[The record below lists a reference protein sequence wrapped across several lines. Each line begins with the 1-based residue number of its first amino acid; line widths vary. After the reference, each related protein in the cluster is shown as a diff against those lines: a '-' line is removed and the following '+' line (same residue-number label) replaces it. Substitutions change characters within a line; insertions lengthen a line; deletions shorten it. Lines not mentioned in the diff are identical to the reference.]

1 MPLQQIRSAP
11 VPPSEATPPPSLFP
25 HLFSPL
31 RIGGMEVKNRILSTG
46 HDTVMAHDGHVTER
60 LIAYQEARA
69 KGGAGLIVVQVSGV
83 HETAR
88 YTSHVL
94 MATSDDA
101 IPGYRALA
109 DAVHRHGAKICGQL
123 FHPGREIMETQD
135 GTAPVAYAPS
145 AVPNSRF
152 HVMPV
157 PLSLRMID
165 ELVSGYGDA
174 AERLMR
180 AGFDGCEIV
189 ASHGYL
195 PAQFLNPNVN
205 LRTDRY
211 GGSMENR
218 LRFLREI
225 AGDIRAKTSSAFVVG
240 LRITGEEHDSQALEA
255 GEVVSFCRLLD
266 DDGLIDY
273 FSVAAGT
280 SASLKGAVHIA
291 PPMFFTSG
299 YSAPFAAAVKQSVSK
314 PVFVAGRINQP
325 QTAEQVLSSG
335 QADMCGMTRA
345 MICDPEMPSKAA
357 AGRVDDIRAC
367 IACNQACIGHFHKGY
382 PISCIQFP
390 ETGRE
395 RTLGIKKPVEHAKR
409 ILVAGG
415 GPAGMKA
422 AAVLAAR
429 GHDVFLHEAQAQLGG
444 QAKLAQLLP
453 GRAEFGGII
462 TNLAR
467 EMELAGVQVFRNS
480 TVSRLLVEELGA
492 DAVVIATGGKPH
504 RPTMEGG
511 EDTHVVDAWQVLA
524 GQANVGSR
532 VLIADWR
539 ADWIGLGLAE
549 RLARDGCTVTLC
561 VEGLF
566 AGETIHGYVRDVM
579 VANLHRLGV
588 EIIPYARLYGS
599 DASTI
604 YMEHTASGEPIIFE
618 GIETLVLSQGHDRVD
633 ELEQDLDGFA
643 GDVHVIGDALTPRT
657 AEEAVLEGLKVGRS
671 L

>member
-1 MPLQQIRSAP
+1 MTAFSY
-11 VPPSEATPPPSLFP
+11 
-25 HLFSPL
+25 LFSPL
-31 RIGGMEVKNRILSTG
+31 RIGGMEVRNRILSTG
-46 HDTVMAHDGHVTER
+46 HDTVMVHDGHVTER
-60 LIAYQEARA
+60 LIAYHEARA
-69 KGGAGLIVVQVSGV
+69 RGGVGLIVVQVSGV

-101 IPGYRALA
+101 IPGYRVLA
-109 DAVHRHGAKICGQL
+109 AAVHKHGARICGQL

-157 PLSLRMID
+157 PLSRKMIQ
-165 ELVSGYGDA
+165 EIVSGYGDA
-174 AERLMR
+174 ALRLMQ

-195 PAQFLNPNVN
+195 PAQFLNPHVN
-205 LRTDRY
+205 RREDEY

-225 AGDIRAKTSSAFVVG
+225 AETIRARTSPDFVVG
-240 LRITGEEHDSQALEA
+240 LRITGEEHDSQTIDA
-255 GEVVSFCRLLD
+255 GEVLTFCQMLD
-266 DDGLIDY
+266 QDGLIDY
-273 FSVAAGT
+273 FSVVAGT
-280 SASLKGAVHIA
+280 SASLKGAVHIV
-291 PPMFFTSG
+291 PPMYFSAG
-299 YSAPFAAAVKQSVSK
+299 YSAPFAAALKQLVGK

-325 QTAEQVLSSG
+325 QTAEQLLASG

-345 MICDPEMPSKAA
+345 MICDPEMPAKAA
-357 AGRVDDIRAC
+357 AGRLDDIRAC

-382 PISCIQFP
+382 PISCIQHP

-395 RTLGIKKPVEHAKR
+395 LTLGIRPPVERRKR
-409 ILVAGG
+409 VIVAGA

-422 AAVLAAR
+422 AAVLASR
-429 GHDVFLHEAQAQLGG
+429 GHEVVVHEAEAQLGG

-467 EMELAGVQVFRNS
+467 EMELAGVTVRRNS
-480 TVSRLLVEELGA
+480 PVTRALVEAECA
-492 DAVVIATGGKPH
+492 DAVIIATGG
-504 RPTMEGG
+504 RPRRPSIEGG
-511 EDTHVVDAWQVLA
+511 EGTHLVDAWQVLT
-524 GQANVGSR
+524 GQANVGAN
-532 VLIADWR
+532 VLIADWK
-539 ADWIGLGLAE
+539 ADWIGLGIAE
-549 RLARDGCTVTLC
+549 KLARDGCNVTLC

-566 AGETIHGYVRDVM
+566 AGETIHGYVRDTM

-588 EIIPYARLYGS
+588 RIVPYARLYGA
-599 DASTI
+599 DGATV
-604 YMEHTASGEPIIFE
+604 YMEHCASGEPIIFE
-618 GIETLVLSQGHDRVD
+618 DIETLVISQGHDRVA
-633 ELEQDLDGFA
+633 ELETELEDFG
-643 GDVHVIGDALTPRT
+643 GEVHVIGDALTPRT
-657 AEEAVLEGLKVGRS
+657 AEEAVLDGAKIGCLV
-671 L
+671 

>member
-1 MPLQQIRSAP
+1 
-11 VPPSEATPPPSLFP
+11 
-25 HLFSPL
+25 
-31 RIGGMEVKNRILSTG
+31 MEVRNRIVSTG
-46 HDTVMAHDGHVTER
+46 HDTVMAHDGHVTDR

-69 KGGAGLIVVQVSGV
+69 KGGAGLIIVQVSGV

-109 DAVHRHGAKICGQL
+109 EAVHRHGTRICGQL

-152 HVMPV
+152 HVMPI
-157 PLSLRMID
+157 PLSLSMIG
-165 ELVSGYGDA
+165 EIVSGYGDA
-174 AERLMR
+174 AARLMR

-195 PAQFLNPNVN
+195 PAQFLNPNIN
-205 LRTDRY
+205 RREDGY

-225 AGDIRAKTSSAFVVG
+225 AEDIRNKTSPDFVIG
-240 LRITGEEHDSQALEA
+240 LRITGEEHDSQTLDAS
-255 GEVVSFCRLLD
+255 EVLNFCRMLD
-266 DDGLIDY
+266 GDGMIDY
-273 FSVAAGT
+273 FNVVAGT
-280 SASLKGAVHIA
+280 SASLKGAVHIV
-291 PPMFFTSG
+291 PPMYFTNG
-299 YSAPFAAAVKQSVSK
+299 YSAPFAASLKQLVAK

-325 QTAEQVLSSG
+325 QTAEQLLASG

-345 MICDPEMPSKAA
+345 MICDPQMPTKAA
-357 AGRVDDIRAC
+357 EGRVDDIRAC

-382 PISCIQFP
+382 PISCIQHP

-395 RTLGIKKPVEHAKR
+395 LSLGIKTPAASRKR
-409 ILVAGG
+409 VIVAGA

-422 AAVLAAR
+422 AAVLASR
-429 GHDVFLHEAQAQLGG
+429 GHEVVVHEADSQLGG
-444 QAKLAQLLP
+444 QARLAQLLP

-467 EMELAGVQVFRNS
+467 EMEIAGVTVRRNS
-480 TVSRLLVEELGA
+480 PVTRALVEAEGA

-504 RPTMEGG
+504 RPAIEGG
-511 EDTHVVDAWQVLA
+511 EDTHIVDAWQVLV
-524 GQANVGSR
+524 GQANVGAN

-539 ADWIGLGLAE
+539 ADWIGLGIAE
-549 RLARDGCTVTLC
+549 KLARDGCNVTLC
-561 VEGLF
+561 VEGLA
-566 AGETIHGYVRDVM
+566 AGETIHGYVRDTM

-588 EIIPYARLYGS
+588 RIVTYARLYGT
-599 DASTI
+599 DGSTV
-604 YMEHTASGEPIIFE
+604 YMEHCASGEPVMFE
-618 GIETLVLSQGHDRVD
+618 DIDTLVLSQGHDRVAGLEA
-633 ELEQDLDGFA
+633 ELEDFA
-643 GDVHVIGDALTPRT
+643 GEVHVIGDALTPRT
-657 AEEAVLEGLKVGRS
+657 TEEAVLEGLKIGR
-671 L
+671 LI

>member
-1 MPLQQIRSAP
+1 MTAFSY
-11 VPPSEATPPPSLFP
+11 
-25 HLFSPL
+25 LFSPL
-31 RIGGMEVKNRILSTG
+31 RIGGMEVRNRILSTG
-46 HDTVMAHDGHVTER
+46 HDTVMVHDGHVTER
-60 LIAYQEARA
+60 LIAYHEARA
-69 KGGAGLIVVQVSGV
+69 RGGVGLIVVQVSGV

-101 IPGYRALA
+101 IPGYRVLA
-109 DAVHRHGAKICGQL
+109 AAVHKHGARICGQL

-157 PLSLRMID
+157 PLSRKMIQ
-165 ELVSGYGDA
+165 EIVSGYGDA
-174 AERLMR
+174 ALRLMQ

-195 PAQFLNPNVN
+195 PAQFLNPHVN
-205 LRTDRY
+205 RREDEY

-225 AGDIRAKTSSAFVVG
+225 AETIRARTSPDFVVG
-240 LRITGEEHDSQALEA
+240 LRITGEEHDSQTIDA
-255 GEVVSFCRLLD
+255 GEVLTFCQMLD
-266 DDGLIDY
+266 QDGLIDY
-273 FSVAAGT
+273 FSVVAGT
-280 SASLKGAVHIA
+280 SASLKGAVHIV
-291 PPMFFTSG
+291 PPMYFSAG
-299 YSAPFAAAVKQSVSK
+299 YSAPFAAALKQLVGK

-325 QTAEQVLSSG
+325 QTAEQLLASG

-345 MICDPEMPSKAA
+345 MICDPEMPAKAA
-357 AGRVDDIRAC
+357 AGRLDDIRAC

-382 PISCIQFP
+382 PISCIQHP

-395 RTLGIKKPVEHAKR
+395 LTLGIRPPVERRKR
-409 ILVAGG
+409 VIVAGA

-422 AAVLAAR
+422 AAVLASR
-429 GHDVFLHEAQAQLGG
+429 GHEVVVHEAEAQLGG

-467 EMELAGVQVFRNS
+467 EMELAGVTVRRNS
-480 TVSRLLVEELGA
+480 PVTRALVESEGA
-492 DAVVIATGGKPH
+492 DAVIIATGG
-504 RPTMEGG
+504 RPRRPSIEGG
-511 EDTHVVDAWQVLA
+511 EGTHLVDAWQVLT
-524 GQANVGSR
+524 GQANVGAN
-532 VLIADWR
+532 VLIADWK
-539 ADWIGLGLAE
+539 ADWIGLGIAE
-549 RLARDGCTVTLC
+549 KLARDGCNVTLC

-566 AGETIHGYVRDVM
+566 AGETIHGYVRDTM

-588 EIIPYARLYGS
+588 RIVPYARLYGA
-599 DASTI
+599 DGATV
-604 YMEHTASGEPIIFE
+604 YMEHCASGEPIIFE
-618 GIETLVLSQGHDRVD
+618 DIETLVISQGHDRVA
-633 ELEQDLDGFA
+633 ELETELEDFG
-643 GDVHVIGDALTPRT
+643 GEVHVIGDALTPRT
-657 AEEAVLEGLKVGRS
+657 AEEAVLDGARIGCLV
-671 L
+671 

>member
-1 MPLQQIRSAP
+1 
-11 VPPSEATPPPSLFP
+11 
-25 HLFSPL
+25 
-31 RIGGMEVKNRILSTG
+31 MEVRNRIVSTG
-46 HDTVMAHDGHVTER
+46 HDTVMAHDGHVTDR

-69 KGGAGLIVVQVSGV
+69 KGGAGLIIVQVSGV

-109 DAVHRHGAKICGQL
+109 EAVHRHGTRICGQL

-152 HVMPV
+152 HVMPI
-157 PLSLRMID
+157 PLSLSMIG
-165 ELVSGYGDA
+165 EIVSGYGDA
-174 AERLMR
+174 AARLMR

-205 LRTDRY
+205 LREDRY

-225 AGDIRAKTSSAFVVG
+225 AEDIRNKTSLDFVIG
-240 LRITGEEHDSQALEA
+240 LRITGEEHDSQTLDAS
-255 GEVVSFCRLLD
+255 EVLGFCRMLD
-266 DDGLIDY
+266 GDGMIDY
-273 FSVAAGT
+273 FNVVAGT
-280 SASLKGAVHIA
+280 SASLKGAVHIV
-291 PPMFFTSG
+291 PPMYFTNG
-299 YSAPFAAAVKQSVSK
+299 YSAPFAASLKQLVAK

-325 QTAEQVLSSG
+325 QTAEQLLASG

-345 MICDPEMPSKAA
+345 MICDPQMPAKAA
-357 AGRVDDIRAC
+357 EGRVDDIRAC

-382 PISCIQFP
+382 PISCIQHP

-395 RTLGIKKPVEHAKR
+395 LSLGIKTPAASRKR
-409 ILVAGG
+409 VIVAGA

-422 AAVLAAR
+422 AAVLASR
-429 GHDVFLHEAQAQLGG
+429 GHEVVVHEADSQLGG
-444 QAKLAQLLP
+444 QARLAQLLP

-467 EMELAGVQVFRNS
+467 EMEIAGVTVRRNS
-480 TVSRLLVEELGA
+480 PVTRALVEAEGA

-504 RPTMEGG
+504 RPAIEGG
-511 EDTHVVDAWQVLA
+511 EDTHIVDAWQVLV
-524 GQANVGSR
+524 GQANVGAN

-539 ADWIGLGLAE
+539 ADWIGLGIAE
-549 RLARDGCTVTLC
+549 KLARDGCNVTLC
-561 VEGLF
+561 VEGLA
-566 AGETIHGYVRDVM
+566 AGETIHGYVRDTM
-579 VANLHRLGV
+579 IANLHRLGV
-588 EIIPYARLYGS
+588 RIVTYTRLYGT
-599 DASTI
+599 DGSTV
-604 YMEHTASGEPIIFE
+604 YMEHCASGEPVMFE
-618 GIETLVLSQGHDRVD
+618 DIDTLVLSQGHDRVAGLEA
-633 ELEQDLDGFA
+633 ELEDFA
-643 GDVHVIGDALTPRT
+643 GEVHVIGDALTPRT
-657 AEEAVLEGLKVGRS
+657 AEEAVLEGLKIGR
-671 L
+671 LI

>member
-1 MPLQQIRSAP
+1 MT
-11 VPPSEATPPPSLFP
+11 VFP

-157 PLSLRMID
+157 PMSLRMIR
-165 ELVSGYGDA
+165 EIVSGYGDA
-174 AERLMR
+174 AARLMQ

-205 LRTDRY
+205 RRDDEY
-211 GGSMENR
+211 GGSVENR

-225 AGDIRAKTSSAFVVG
+225 ADDIRSKTSPEFVVG
-240 LRITGEEHDSQALEA
+240 LRITGEEHDSQTLDTGEALT
-255 GEVVSFCRLLD
+255 FCQMLD
-266 DDGLIDY
+266 QDGVIDY
-273 FSVAAGT
+273 FNVVAGT
-280 SASLKGAVHIA
+280 SASLKGAVHIV
-291 PPMFFTSG
+291 PPMYFPNG
-299 YSAPFAAAVKQSVSK
+299 YSAPFSAALKQIVTK

-325 QTAEQVLSSG
+325 QTAEQVLASG

-345 MICDPEMPSKAA
+345 MICDPEMPAKAA

-382 PISCIQFP
+382 PISCIQHP

-395 RTLGIKKPVEHAKR
+395 LTLGIKTPAARRKR
-409 ILVAGG
+409 IIVAGG

-429 GHDVFLHEAQAQLGG
+429 GHEVVLHEAAAQLGG

-453 GRAEFGGII
+453 GRAEFGGIV

-467 EMELAGVQVFRNS
+467 EMELAGVTVKRNS
-480 TVSRLLVEELGA
+480 PVTRALVEAEGA
-492 DAVVIATGGKPH
+492 EAVVIATGGKPR
-504 RPTMEGG
+504 RPLIEGG

-524 GQANVGSR
+524 GQANVGAN
-532 VLIADWR
+532 VLIADWK
-539 ADWIGLGLAE
+539 ADWIGLGVAE
-549 RLARDGCTVTLC
+549 KLARDGCNVTLC

-566 AGETIHGYVRDVM
+566 AGETIHGYVRDTM
-579 VANLHRLGV
+579 MANLHRLGV
-588 EIIPYARLYGS
+588 HVVAYARLYGA
-599 DASTI
+599 DGSTI
-604 YMEHTASGEPIIFE
+604 YMEHCASGEPIIFE
-618 GIETLVLSQGHDRVD
+618 GIETLVVSQGHDRVA
-633 ELEQDLDGFA
+633 ELEAELEGFA
-643 GDVHVIGDALTPRT
+643 GEVHVIGDALTPRT
-657 AEEAVLEGLKVGRS
+657 AEEAVLDGLKVGR
-671 L
+671 LI

>member
-1 MPLQQIRSAP
+1 
-11 VPPSEATPPPSLFP
+11 
-25 HLFSPL
+25 
-31 RIGGMEVKNRILSTG
+31 MEVRNRILSTG

-69 KGGAGLIVVQVSGV
+69 KGGAGLIVIQVSGV

-94 MATSDDA
+94 MATSDDV

-109 DAVHRHGAKICGQL
+109 EAVHRHGAKICGQL

-145 AVPNSRF
+145 AVPNGRF

-157 PLSLRMID
+157 PLSLKMIR
-165 ELVSGYGDA
+165 EIVSGYGDA
-174 AERLMR
+174 AARLMQ

-205 LRTDRY
+205 MREDDY
-211 GGSMENR
+211 GGSVENR

-225 AGDIRAKTSSAFVVG
+225 AEDIRAKTSPDFVVG
-240 LRITGEEHDSQALEA
+240 LRITGEEHDSQRLDT
-255 GEVVSFCRLLD
+255 GEVLTFCRMLD
-266 DDGLIDY
+266 ERGAVDY
-273 FSVAAGT
+273 FNVVAGT
-280 SASLKGAVHIA
+280 SASLKGAVHIV
-291 PPMFFTSG
+291 PPMYFASG
-299 YSAPFAAAVKQSVSK
+299 YSAPFASALKKLVSR

-325 QTAEQVLSSG
+325 HTAEQVLASG

-345 MICDPEMPSKAA
+345 MICDPEMPMKAA
-357 AGRVDDIRAC
+357 DGRVDDIRAC

-382 PISCIQFP
+382 PISCIQHP

-395 RTLGIKKPVEHAKR
+395 LTLGIKTPAERPKR
-409 ILVAGG
+409 IIVAGG

-429 GHDVFLHEAQAQLGG
+429 GHDVVLHEAESQLGG
-444 QAKLAQLLP
+444 QARLAQLLP
-453 GRAEFGGII
+453 GRAEFGGIA

-467 EMELAGVQVFRNS
+467 EMELAGVTVRRNS
-480 TVSRLLVEELGA
+480 RVTRGLVEAEGA

-504 RPTMEGG
+504 RPVIEGG
-511 EDTHVVDAWQVLA
+511 EDTHIVDVWQVLA
-524 GQANVGSR
+524 GQANVGAK

-539 ADWIGLGLAE
+539 ADWIGLGVAE
-549 RLARDGCTVTLC
+549 KLARDGCNVTLC

-566 AGETIHGYVRDVM
+566 AGETIHGYVRDTM

-588 EIIPYARLYGS
+588 QIVPYAKLYGS
-599 DASTI
+599 DGSTI
-604 YMEHTASGEPIIFE
+604 YMEHCASGEPLVFD
-618 GIETLVLSQGHDRVD
+618 GIDTMVISQGHDRLA
-633 ELEQDLDGFA
+633 ELEAELVGFL
-643 GDVHVIGDALTPRT
+643 GEVHVIGDALTPRT
-657 AEEAVLEGLKVGRS
+657 AEEAVLDGLKVGRTI
-671 L
+671 

>member
-1 MPLQQIRSAP
+1 MTS
-11 VPPSEATPPPSLFP
+11 FP

-31 RIGGMEVKNRILSTG
+31 RIGGMDVKNRILSTG
-46 HDTVMAHDGHVTER
+46 HDTVMAHDGHVTDR

-109 DAVHRHGAKICGQL
+109 DAVHSHGARICGQL

-157 PLSLRMID
+157 PLSLRMIG
-165 ELVSGYGDA
+165 EIISGYGDA
-174 AERLMR
+174 AARLMQ

-189 ASHGYL
+189 ASQGYL

-205 LRTDRY
+205 RREDLY
-211 GGSMENR
+211 GGSVENR

-225 AGDIRAKTSSAFVVG
+225 AAGIRAKTCGDFVIG
-240 LRITGEEHDSQALEA
+240 LRITGEEHDSQTIETSDVLT
-255 GEVVSFCRLLD
+255 FCKMLD
-266 DDGLIDY
+266 GDGVIDY
-273 FSVAAGT
+273 FNVVAGT
-280 SASLKGAVHIA
+280 SASLKGAIHIV
-291 PPMFFTSG
+291 PPMFFANA
-299 YSAPFAAAVKQSVSK
+299 YSTPFSAALKQLVGK

-325 QTAEQVLSSG
+325 QTAEQVLASG

-345 MICDPEMPSKAA
+345 MICDPEMPAKAA

-382 PISCIQFP
+382 PISCIQHP

-395 RTLGIKKPVEHAKR
+395 LTLGIKKPTDRPKR
-409 ILVAGG
+409 IIVAGG

-429 GHDVFLHEAQAQLGG
+429 GHEVTLHEAHAQLGG
-444 QAKLAQLLP
+444 QARLAQLLP

-467 EMELAGVQVFRNS
+467 EMELAGVTVKRNS
-480 TVSRLLVEELGA
+480 AVTRALVEVQGA
-492 DAVVIATGGKPH
+492 TVVVIATGGKPH
-504 RPTMEGG
+504 RPVIEGG
-511 EDTHVVDAWQVLA
+511 DGTHVVDVWQVLS
-524 GQANVGSR
+524 GQANVGIN

-539 ADWIGLGLAE
+539 GDWVGLGLAE
-549 RLARDGCTVTLC
+549 KFARDGCAVTLC

-566 AGETIHGYVRDVM
+566 AGESIHGYVRDTIVG
-579 VANLHRLGV
+579 NLHRLGV
-588 EIIPYARLYGS
+588 RIEPYARLYGS
-599 DASTI
+599 DGSTV
-604 YMEHTASGEPIIFE
+604 YMEHCASGEPILFE
-618 GIETLVLSQGHDRVD
+618 DIDTLVLSQGHDRVAD
-633 ELEQDLDGFA
+633 LEAELEGFP
-643 GDVHVIGDALTPRT
+643 GEIHVIGDALTPRT
-657 AEEAVLEGLKVGRS
+657 AEEAVLEGLKVGCAI
-671 L
+671 

>member
-1 MPLQQIRSAP
+1 MDVR
-11 VPPSEATPPPSLFP
+11 
-25 HLFSPL
+25 
-31 RIGGMEVKNRILSTG
+31 NRIVSTG

-69 KGGAGLIVVQVSGV
+69 KGGAGLIIVQVSGV

-109 DAVHRHGAKICGQL
+109 EAVHRHGARICGQL

-152 HVMPV
+152 HVMPI
-157 PLSLRMID
+157 PLSLSMIG
-165 ELVSGYGDA
+165 EIVSGYGDA
-174 AERLMR
+174 AARLMQ

-205 LRTDRY
+205 LRDDRY

-225 AGDIRAKTSSAFVVG
+225 AEDIRNKTSPDFVIG
-240 LRITGEEHDSQALEA
+240 LRITGEEHDSQTLDAS
-255 GEVVSFCRLLD
+255 EVLSFCRMLD
-266 DDGLIDY
+266 GDGMIDY
-273 FSVAAGT
+273 FNVVAGT
-280 SASLKGAVHIA
+280 SASLKGAVHIV
-291 PPMFFTSG
+291 PPMYFTNG
-299 YSAPFAAAVKQSVSK
+299 YSAPFAASLKQLVTK

-325 QTAEQVLSSG
+325 QTAEQLLASG

-345 MICDPEMPSKAA
+345 MICDPQMPAKAA
-357 AGRVDDIRAC
+357 EGRVDDIRAC

-382 PISCIQFP
+382 PISCIQHP

-395 RTLGIKKPVEHAKR
+395 LSLGIKTPAASRKR
-409 ILVAGG
+409 VLVAGA

-422 AAVLAAR
+422 AAVLASR
-429 GHDVFLHEAQAQLGG
+429 GHEVVVHEADSQLGG
-444 QAKLAQLLP
+444 QARLAQLLP

-467 EMELAGVQVFRNS
+467 EMELAGVAVRRNS
-480 TVSRLLVEELGA
+480 PVTRALVEADGA

-504 RPTMEGG
+504 RPAIEGG
-511 EDTHVVDAWQVLA
+511 EDTHIVDAWQVLV
-524 GQANVGSR
+524 GQANVGAN

-539 ADWIGLGLAE
+539 ADWIGLGIAE
-549 RLARDGCTVTLC
+549 KLARDGCNVTLC
-561 VEGLF
+561 VEGLA
-566 AGETIHGYVRDVM
+566 AGETIHGYVRDTM

-588 EIIPYARLYGS
+588 RIVTYARLYGT
-599 DASTI
+599 DGSTI
-604 YMEHTASGEPIIFE
+604 YMEHCASGEPVMFE
-618 GIETLVLSQGHDRVD
+618 DIDTLVLSQGHDRVA
-633 ELEQDLDGFA
+633 ELETELEDFA
-643 GDVHVIGDALTPRT
+643 GEVHVIGDALTPRT
-657 AEEAVLEGLKVGRS
+657 AEEAVLEGLKIGR
-671 L
+671 LI

>member
-1 MPLQQIRSAP
+1 MTS
-11 VPPSEATPPPSLFP
+11 FP
-25 HLFSPL
+25 HLFSPIQ
-31 RIGGMEVKNRILSTG
+31 IGGMHVKNRILSTG

-69 KGGAGLIVVQVSGV
+69 RGGAGLIVAQVSGV

-145 AVPNSRF
+145 PVPNSRF

-157 PLSLRMID
+157 PLSHRMIR
-165 ELVSGYGDA
+165 EIVSGYGDA
-174 AERLMR
+174 AARLMQ

-195 PAQFLNPNVN
+195 PAQFLNPHIN
-205 LRTDRY
+205 RRDDAY
-211 GGSMENR
+211 GGSLENR

-225 AGDIRAKTSSAFVVG
+225 AADIRAKTLPSFAIG
-240 LRITGEEHDSQALEA
+240 LRITGEEHDSQGVESSDILA
-255 GEVVSFCRLLD
+255 SCRLLD
-266 DDGLIDY
+266 GDGVVDY

-291 PPMFFTSG
+291 PPMYLPNG
-299 YSAPFAAAVKQSVSK
+299 YVAPFAASVKQGVSK

-325 QTAEQVLSSG
+325 QTAEQVLASG

-345 MICDPEMPSKAA
+345 MICDPEMPAKAE

-382 PISCIQFP
+382 PISCIQHP

-395 RTLGIKKPVEHAKR
+395 LTLGIKTPAEHQKR

-429 GHDVFLHEAQAQLGG
+429 GHRVSLHEAQPQLGG

-462 TNLAR
+462 TNLSR
-467 EMELAGVQVFRNS
+467 EMELAGVQVVRNS
-480 TVSRLLVEELGA
+480 PVTLALVEREGA
-492 DAVVIATGGKPH
+492 EAVVIATGGTPH
-504 RPTMEGG
+504 RPAFEGG
-511 EDTHVVDAWQVLA
+511 DDTHVVDAWQVLA
-524 GQANVGSR
+524 GQANVGTR

-549 RLARDGCTVTLC
+549 KLARDGCTVTLC
-561 VEGLF
+561 VEALF
-566 AGETIHGYVRDVM
+566 AGETIHGYVRDVS

-588 EIIPYARLYGS
+588 HIVPYARLYGS
-599 DASTI
+599 DGSTI
-604 YMEHTASGEPIIFE
+604 YMEHTASGEPMIFE
-618 GIETLVLSQGHDRVD
+618 DIDTLVLSQGHDRVASLED
-633 ELEQDLDGFA
+633 ELEGFA
-643 GDVHVIGDALTPRT
+643 GEIHVIGDALTPRT
-657 AEEAVLEGLKVGRS
+657 AEEAVLEGLKIGR
-671 L
+671 LL

>member
-1 MPLQQIRSAP
+1 M
-11 VPPSEATPPPSLFP
+11 TLFP

-31 RIGGMEVKNRILSTG
+31 RIGGMEVRNRILSTG
-46 HDTVMAHDGHVTER
+46 HDTVMAHDGHVTDR

-109 DAVHRHGAKICGQL
+109 DAVHRHGARICGQL

-157 PLSLRMID
+157 PLSLGMIG
-165 ELVSGYGDA
+165 EIVSGYGDA
-174 AERLMR
+174 AARLMQ

-205 LRTDRY
+205 RREDLY
-211 GGSMENR
+211 GGSLENR

-225 AGDIRAKTSSAFVVG
+225 AAGIRAKTSGDFVVG
-240 LRITGEEHDSQALEA
+240 LRITGEEHDSQTIETGDVLT
-255 GEVVSFCRLLD
+255 FCKMLD
-266 DDGLIDY
+266 GDGVIDY
-273 FSVAAGT
+273 FNVVAGT
-280 SASLKGAVHIA
+280 SASLKGAIHIV
-291 PPMFFTSG
+291 PPMFFAHA
-299 YSAPFAAAVKQSVSK
+299 YSAPFSAALKQLVDK

-325 QTAEQVLSSG
+325 QTAEQVLASG

-345 MICDPEMPSKAA
+345 MICDPEMPAKAA
-357 AGRVDDIRAC
+357 KGLVDDIRAC

-382 PISCIQFP
+382 PISCIQHP

-395 RTLGIKKPVEHAKR
+395 LTLGIKTPTDRPKR
-409 ILVAGG
+409 IIVAGG

-429 GHDVFLHEAQAQLGG
+429 GHEVTLHEAQAQLGG
-444 QAKLAQLLP
+444 QARLAQLLP

-467 EMELAGVQVFRNS
+467 EMELAGVAVKRNAPV
-480 TVSRLLVEELGA
+480 TRALVEAQGA
-492 DAVVIATGGKPH
+492 TVVVIATGGKPH
-504 RPTMEGG
+504 RPVIEGG
-511 EDTHVVDAWQVLA
+511 EGTHVVDVWQVLA
-524 GQANVGSR
+524 GQANVGAN

-539 ADWIGLGLAE
+539 GDWVGLGLAE
-549 RLARDGCTVTLC
+549 KLARDGCTVTLC

-566 AGETIHGYVRDVM
+566 AGETIHGYVRDTM
-579 VANLHRLGV
+579 VGNLHRLGV
-588 EIIPYARLYGS
+588 KIEPYARLYGS
-599 DASTI
+599 DGTTI
-604 YMEHTASGEPIIFE
+604 YMEHCASGEPILFE
-618 GIETLVLSQGHDRVD
+618 GIDTLVLSQGHDRVAD
-633 ELEQDLDGFA
+633 LEAELEGFA
-643 GDVHVIGDALTPRT
+643 GEVHVIGDALTPRT
-657 AEEAVLEGLKVGRS
+657 AEEAVLEGLKVGRAI
-671 L
+671 